1 MDPVTLRTERLVLS
15 VPEPSDAEDVV
26 AYANDPDVIAYTP
39 VPVPYGHAEAR
50 QWITEVVRTGWAA
63 DTRYDFGIRRADDL
77 RLLGTI
83 GVFGFSPPA
92 RPECRWRVTPEP
104 AAWAP
109 DRAAE
114 IGYAMHPD
122 GRGHGFVTEAA
133 AAVLE
138 WAFAPGPDGLGLV
151 RVQWR
156 AIATNTPSAA
166 IARRLGLRY
175 EGRLRSGVFHR
186 GQRHDQL
193 IAAALR
199 DDDRSTPTVWP
210 TS

>member
-83 GVFGFSPPA
+83 GVFGF
-92 RPECRWRVTPEP
+92 V
-104 AAWAP
+104 
-109 DRAAE
+109 DGAAE

-138 WAFAPGPDGLGLV
+138 WAFAPEPDGLGLV

-156 AIATNTPSAA
+156 AIATNTSSVA

>member
-83 GVFGFSPPA
+83 GLFGF
-92 RPECRWRVTPEP
+92 V
-104 AAWAP
+104 
-109 DRAAE
+109 DGAAE
-114 IGYAMHPD
+114 IGYAVHPD

-138 WAFAPGPDGLGLV
+138 WAFAPAPDGLGLV

-175 EGRLRSGVFHR
+175 EGLLRSGVFHR

>member
-83 GVFGFSPPA
+83 GLFGF
-92 RPECRWRVTPEP
+92 V
-104 AAWAP
+104 
-109 DRAAE
+109 DGAAE
-114 IGYAMHPD
+114 IGYAVHPD

-133 AAVLE
+133 AVVLE
-138 WAFAPGPDGLGLV
+138 WAFAPAPDGLGLV

-166 IARRLGLRY
+166 IAQRLGLRY
-175 EGRLRSGVFHR
+175 EGLLRSGVFHR

>member
-83 GVFGFSPPA
+83 GVFGF
-92 RPECRWRVTPEP
+92 V
-104 AAWAP
+104 
-109 DRAAE
+109 DGAAE

-138 WAFAPGPDGLGLV
+138 WAFAPEPDGLGLV

>member
-83 GVFGFSPPA
+83 GLFGF
-92 RPECRWRVTPEP
+92 V
-104 AAWAP
+104 
-109 DRAAE
+109 DGAAE

-138 WAFAPGPDGLGLV
+138 WAFAPEPDGLGLV

>member
-15 VPEPSDAEDVV
+15 VPQPSDAEDVV

-83 GVFGFSPPA
+83 GLFGF
-92 RPECRWRVTPEP
+92 V
-104 AAWAP
+104 
-109 DRAAE
+109 DGAAE

-138 WAFAPGPDGLGLV
+138 WAFAPEPDGLGLV

-210 TS
+210 GS

>member
-39 VPVPYGHAEAR
+39 VPVPYGHAEAHH
-50 QWITEVVRTGWAA
+50 WITDVVRASWSA
-63 DTRYDFGIRRADDL
+63 DSRYEFGIRRADDP

-83 GVFGFSPPA
+83 GLFGFV
-92 RPECRWRVTPEP
+92 EG
-104 AAWAP
+104 
-109 DRAAE
+109 AAE
-114 IGYAMHPD
+114 IGYAVHPD

-133 AAVLE
+133 AAVLD
-138 WAFAPGPDGLGLV
+138 WAFAPEPDGLGLV

>member
-63 DTRYDFGIRRADDL
+63 DTRYDFGIRRAEDL

-83 GVFGFSPPA
+83 GVFGL
-92 RPECRWRVTPEP
+92 V
-104 AAWAP
+104 
-109 DRAAE
+109 DGAAE

-138 WAFAPGPDGLGLV
+138 WAFAPEPDGLGLV

-175 EGRLRSGVFHR
+175 EGRLRLGVAHR

>member
-63 DTRYDFGIRRADDL
+63 DTRYDFGIRRADDP

-83 GVFGFSPPA
+83 GLFGL
-92 RPECRWRVTPEP
+92 V
-104 AAWAP
+104 
-109 DRAAE
+109 DGAAE
-114 IGYAMHPD
+114 IGYAVHPD

-133 AAVLE
+133 AAVLD
-138 WAFAPGPDGLGLV
+138 WALAPAPDGLGFV

-166 IARRLGLRY
+166 IAQRLGLRY
-175 EGRLRSGVFHR
+175 EGRLRSGVHHR